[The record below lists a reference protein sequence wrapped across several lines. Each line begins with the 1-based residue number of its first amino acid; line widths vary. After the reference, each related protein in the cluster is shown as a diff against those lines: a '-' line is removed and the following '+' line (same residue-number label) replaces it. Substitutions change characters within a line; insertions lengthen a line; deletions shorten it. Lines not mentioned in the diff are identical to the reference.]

1 MRVKMLQKRKEEKPT
16 DVKTFPSSPCLPE
29 VMTHLGLD
37 MLIAGVPIAKER
49 PRFFN
54 VGKSIRCADPQ
65 QKIKDAVREEMRYQM
80 GFNPIKQCTNFEV
93 HLEFHMPVP
102 ESLSATRKN
111 LLLTKQ
117 AHSSRPDI
125 DNLIKFYFDCAN
137 TVLWHDDGMIS
148 KVSAIKKY
156 SETPKTIIK
165 IIGVPDV

>member
-1 MRVKMLQKRKEEKPT
+1 MPQKRKEEKPLE
-16 DVKTFPSSPCLPE
+16 VKTCTFHQCHPVE
-29 VMTHLGLD
+29 TTHLGLD
-37 MLIAGVPIAKER
+37 MLIAGNPIAKER

-102 ESLSATRKN
+102 ESLSVTRKN
-111 LLLTKQ
+111 LLLTKES
-117 AHSSRPDI
+117 HSSRPDI